1 MLDMQTTHHHSS
13 FSFLT
18 VCAAALTACGIG
30 LTFNDVQWQLVS
42 MASFFSGMMLAA
54 GACLLHVIR
63 RHRAW
68 RIEGAILASLIS
80 LVWSAPLLPPAMQDT
95 LIYLMP

>member
-1 MLDMQTTHHHSS
+1 MQAIRHHSS

-18 VCAAALTACGIG
+18 VSAAALTICGIG

-42 MASFFSGMMLAA
+42 MASFFSGIFLAA
-54 GACLLHVIR
+54 CACLLHVIR

-68 RIEGAILASLIS
+68 RVEGMILVTLTAFVLSE
-80 LVWSAPLLPPAMQDT
+80 PLLPVAMQDM